1 MGNFKKGAMFG
12 GIVGAAL
19 VWLNTSKKGKAYR
32 DQLLD
37 HAGTVYT
44 DIEAKV
50 KESDAVEKLTKNKY
64 VNIVKD
70 VVEKYA
76 VQNGL
81 AESTKNTII
90 KLVSSQW
97 GSVNKKAKTSK
108 KKTKK

>member
-12 GIVGAAL
+12 GIIGAAL

-50 KESDAVEKLTKNKY
+50 KESETMDKLTKNKY

-90 KLVSSQW
+90 KLVNSRW
-97 GSVNKKAKTSK
+97 GAVNKNAKKKAKK
-108 KKTKK
+108 